1 MMLYYLTHSDKPDI
15 KCRLRQKLSAKNNNM
30 KKKAKQQIMQKKAK
44 ELETL
49 IEKKREEVA
58 RMQLKTSEEK
68 NKNIVRNL
76 KHEIALMLT
85 VLREQ
90 QILEEAAGGGTHE

>member
-1 MMLYYLTHSDKPDI
+1 MKRIILCADDYGQNKPI
-15 KCRLRQKLSAKNNNM
+15 SQA
-30 KKKAKQQIMQKKAK
+30 II
-44 ELETL
+44 TL

>member
-1 MMLYYLTHSDKPDI
+1 
-15 KCRLRQKLSAKNNNM
+15 M

>member
-1 MMLYYLTHSDKPDI
+1 
-15 KCRLRQKLSAKNNNM
+15 M

-76 KHEIALMLT
+76 KHEIALMPFIFLYR
-85 VLREQ
+85 VIHREF
-90 QILEEAAGGGTHE
+90 

>member
-1 MMLYYLTHSDKPDI
+1 
-15 KCRLRQKLSAKNNNM
+15 M
-30 KKKAKQQIMQKKAK
+30 KKKAKQQIMQKKVK

-49 IEKKREEVA
+49 VAKKREEVA
-58 RMQLKTSEEK
+58 HLQLKMCEEK
-68 NKNIVRNL
+68 NKNAVRNL

-90 QILEEAAGGGTHE
+90 QIIEEAAGGGTHE

>member
-1 MMLYYLTHSDKPDI
+1 
-15 KCRLRQKLSAKNNNM
+15 M

-49 IEKKREEVA
+49 VVKKREELV
-58 RMQLKTSEEK
+58 RLKLKANEEK
-68 NKNIVRNL
+68 NKNSMRNL

-90 QILEEAAGGGTHE
+90 QIIEETAGGGTHE